1 MKFKEAIMKKT
12 TQKETFLMDLKKFCE
27 LNNISRRTALNW
39 IKSGKLQTENK
50 FSQGKRIDNVIV
62 TKDLLLSTYFTKK
75 HIVCDKSSLEQLMI
89 KTETSM
95 ALLQDIKNGIQLLLE
110 KKA

>member
-1 MKFKEAIMKKT
+1 MKKT

-39 IKSGKLQTENK
+39 IKSGKLQT
-50 FSQGKRIDNVIV
+50 DNVIV

-95 ALLQDIKNGIQLLLE
+95 ALLQDIKNGIQLLLD